1 MDIDHEADLSDLE
14 SEEDTGSEDESEDEI
29 RGNLEFDFGQVL
41 LNPDEDEEIEENGN
55 ERHGCM

>member
-1 MDIDHEADLSDLE
+1 MDIDPEGDLSDLE

-55 ERHGCM
+55 ERHGCI